1 MEKLIQLVQA
11 VHEEM
16 GGLSWV
22 ALGVLL
28 ALSMV
33 LATVALRWVRHG
45 GLATGARFFA
55 RQRELARWLRSR

>member
-1 MEKLIQLVQA
+1 MEKLIQLVHA

-28 ALSMV
+28 AVSIV
-33 LATVALRWVRHG
+33 LATVALRWIRHG
-45 GLATGARFFA
+45 GLATGGEFFA
-55 RQRELARWLRSR
+55 QQRESARWLRNR